1 MDEDF
6 RKAALDYHRLPRPG
20 KLAIEPTKRMAT
32 QRDLALAYSPGVAAA
47 CEAIKADPD
56 TAYDY
61 TARGNLV
68 AVISNGTAVLGLGNI
83 GPLAGK
89 PVMEGKAVLF
99 KKFAGIDVFDIE
111 VDADDPALFCNVV
124 AALEPTFGAIN
135 LEDIKAPECFAIEAE
150 LRRRMNI
157 PVFHDDQHGTAITVA
172 AAVRNGLLLQG
183 KNIAEVRLVT
193 SGAGAA
199 ALACVDLL
207 CSMGLRPEN
216 VTLTDI
222 KGVVR
227 SDRPHMLPNMARYA
241 RDTNAAT
248 LQDALPG
255 SDIFMGL
262 SAPRVL
268 KPEWLASLGP
278 KPIILALANP
288 DPEIDPDLVATHRP
302 DAIVATGRS
311 DYANQVN
318 NVLCFPFIFRG
329 ALDAGATTINEAMKI
344 AAVEAIAKL
353 ARVEASEVVAAA
365 YGGAA
370 PVFGPEY
377 IIPKPFDP
385 RLILEIAPAV
395 ARAAMESGVARRP
408 IKDFQAYQRD
418 LERFVFRSG
427 YLMRPVFEAA
437 SRDPKRVVFA
447 EGDDERVLRAA
458 QTLVDDAIARP
469 ILLGSRDLIVAKVKE
484 MGLRMKLGDQVV
496 VLDPAADR
504 SVYEALIPEYQ
515 RLSGRRGTPPEAA
528 ARRLTTRASVAAAM
542 LLHAGQAD
550 AAICGGTGGWWRQIQ
565 YILPIIPRRP
575 DVNRVYALSCLIL
588 PTGVLFLCDTYMVM
602 EPTAE
607 QITEMTLLAAEAVRG
622 FGLIPKAALLSHSSF
637 GASDSASARKMRQA
651 LGMIRARA
659 PGLEIDGEMHA
670 DAALIQVIRDRS
682 VPDSKLTGTANLLI
696 MPTLDAANISF
707 NLLKAAADGLPIG
720 PMLLGMSKPIHV
732 VVPSVTA
739 RGIVN
744 LSALAVVEAQGLD

>member
-1 MDEDF
+1 
-6 RKAALDYHRLPRPG
+6 
-20 KLAIEPTKRMAT
+20 
-32 QRDLALAYSPGVAAA
+32 
-47 CEAIKADPD
+47 
-56 TAYDY
+56 
-61 TARGNLV
+61 
-68 AVISNGTAVLGLGNI
+68 
-83 GPLAGK
+83 
-89 PVMEGKAVLF
+89 
-99 KKFAGIDVFDIE
+99 VFDIE
-111 VDADDPALFCNVV
+111 VDAADPGRFCDVV

-150 LRRRMNI
+150 LRSRMRI

-172 AAVRNGLLLQG
+172 AAVRNGLLLQR
-183 KNIAEVRLVT
+183 KDLSDVKLVT

-207 CSMGLRPEN
+207 VSMGLRPEN

-222 KGVVR
+222 KGVVNKN
-227 SDRPHMLPNMARYA
+227 RPDMLPNMARYA

-248 LQDALPG
+248 LRDALPG
-255 SDIFMGL
+255 TDIFMGL

-268 KPEWLASLGP
+268 KPEWLPLLAD
-278 KPIILALANP
+278 KPLILALANP
-288 DPEIDPDLVATHRP
+288 DPEIDPELGTAARP
-302 DAIVATGRS
+302 DAIIATGRS

-329 ALDAGATTINEAMKI
+329 ALDVGATTINEAMKI

-395 ARAAMESGVARRP
+395 ARAAIETGVARRP
-408 IKDFQAYQRD
+408 ITDFQAYQRD

-437 SRDPKRVVFA
+437 TRNPKRVVFA
-447 EGDDERVLRAA
+447 EGEDERILRAA
-458 QTLVDDAIARP
+458 QTLVDDEIAQP
-469 ILLGSRDLIVAKVKE
+469 ILLGRRDVITAKVKE
-484 MGLRMKLGDQVV
+484 MGLRLDLHQAVRI
-496 VLDPAADR
+496 LDPAADR
-504 SVYEALIPEYQ
+504 AVFDPLIPEYQ
-515 RLSGRRGTPPEAA
+515 RLAGRRGTPPDPA
-528 ARRLTTRASVAAAM
+528 ARRVENRPSVAAAM
-542 LLHAGQAD
+542 LLHDGQAD
-550 AAICGGTGGWWRQIQ
+550 AAICGGTGAWWRQVQ

-575 DVNRVYALSCLIL
+575 EVKRIYALSCLII
-588 PTGVLFLCDTYMVM
+588 PSGVVFICDTFMVM
-602 EPTAE
+602 DPTAE

-622 FGLIPKAALLSHSSF
+622 FGLKPKAALVSHSSF
-637 GASDSASARKMRQA
+637 GASDSQSARKMRSA
-651 LGMIRARA
+651 LAMIRVRA
-659 PGLEIDGEMHA
+659 PELEVDGEMHA
-670 DAALIQVIRDRS
+670 DAALVQAIRDKA
-682 VPDSKLTGTANLLI
+682 VPDSRLKGSANLLI

-707 NLLKAAADGLPIG
+707 NVLKAAADGLPVG
-720 PMLLGMSKPIHV
+720 PILLGMSKPIHV

-744 LSALAVVEAQGLD
+744 LSALAVMEAQEHAGAIV